1 MRQNICAN
9 FARFFINDDQKA
21 YLCSYKTLMMEK
33 KKSILFV
40 VNPISGTMN
49 KELIIQDV
57 ENLIDKDKFTYSI
70 ARTAYGGHG
79 AVLATMAAENGT
91 DIVVAIGGD
100 GTVNEIARSLVHTET
115 ALGIIP
121 CGSGN
126 GLARHLQ
133 IPLEYT
139 KAIKL
144 INECQ
149 IHRLDYGKINRRPFF
164 CTCGMGFDATIS
176 YKFAASIR
184 RGILMYMENTLK
196 EITRYKPE
204 TYTIEDKTEKFTHKA
219 FLITCANASQYGNNV
234 YIAPEASM
242 SDGLM
247 DITII
252 EPFSAIEAPQLAL
265 QLLNGTL
272 TNNGKIKMFRSK
284 NIHITREHEGVI
296 HCDGDPFQAGR
307 DISIEIFPQ
316 QLKAIINSHA
326 EIKPANL
333 IQSIA
338 ESLNFMVATGNNA
351 ITQGIKQINRE
362 IRRKIPF
369 KL

>member
-1 MRQNICAN
+1 M
-9 FARFFINDDQKA
+9 K
-21 YLCSYKTLMMEK
+21 K

-49 KELIIQDV
+49 KELILKDI
-57 ENLIDKDKFTYSI
+57 EALIDKDKFTYSI

-79 AVLATMAAENGT
+79 AVLATTAAENGI

-100 GTVNEIARSLVHTET
+100 GTVNEIARSLVHTGT

-139 KAIKL
+139 KAIRL
-144 INECQ
+144 INECN
-149 IHRLDYGKINRRPFF
+149 IHKLDYGKINNRPFF

-184 RGILMYMENTLK
+184 RGILTYMENTLK
-196 EITRYKPE
+196 EITRYRPE
-204 TYTIEDKTEKFTHKA
+204 TYTIEDQTQKFTHKA

-272 TNNGKIKMFRSK
+272 TNKGKIKMFRSR

-296 HCDGDPFQAGR
+296 HCDGDPFLAGR
-307 DISIEIFPQ
+307 NISIEIFPH
-316 QLKAIINSHA
+316 QLMAIVNSHS
-326 EIKPANL
+326 EIRPANL
-333 IQSIA
+333 LQTIA
-338 ESLNFMVATGNNA
+338 ESFNFMVSTGNNA
-351 ITQGIKQINRE
+351 ITQGLKQINKE

>member
-1 MRQNICAN
+1 M
-9 FARFFINDDQKA
+9 K
-21 YLCSYKTLMMEK
+21 K
-33 KKSILFV
+33 KKSILFI

-49 KELIIQDV
+49 KELIIEYV
-57 ENLIDKDKFTYSI
+57 ESMIDKDKFTYSI

-79 AVLATMAAENGT
+79 AVLATMAAENGI

-100 GTVNEIARSLVHTET
+100 GTVNEIARSLVHTDT

-139 KAIKL
+139 KAIKV
-144 INECQ
+144 INDCQ
-149 IHRLDYGKINRRPFF
+149 IHSLDYGKINRRPFF

-184 RGILMYMENTLK
+184 RGILTYLENTLK

-204 TYTIEDKTEKFTHKA
+204 TYTIEDQTGKFTHKA

-247 DITII
+247 DVTII

-272 TNNGKIKMFRSK
+272 TNKGIIKMFRSR
-284 NIHITREHEGVI
+284 NIHITREHEGFI
-296 HCDGDPFQAGR
+296 HCDGEPFRAGR
-307 DISIEIFPQ
+307 DISIEIFPH
-316 QLKAIINSHA
+316 QLKAVVNGQA

-333 IQSIA
+333 LQSIA
-338 ESLNFMVATGNNA
+338 ESLNFMVATSNNA